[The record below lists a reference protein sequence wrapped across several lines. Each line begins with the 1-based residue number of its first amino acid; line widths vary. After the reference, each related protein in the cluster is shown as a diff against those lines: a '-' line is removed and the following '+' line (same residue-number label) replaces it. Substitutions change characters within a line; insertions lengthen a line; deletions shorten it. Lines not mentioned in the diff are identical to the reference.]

1 MIHAVCNFCGKDCDR
16 VAYFMTIQPFQNFPR
31 YCGDTEL
38 APNGMNQ
45 KKYGFVICQKCLKK
59 HKIPSPHIINRA
71 VIPSLSYDD
80 CCFDNMDLEDD
91 KGWD

>member
-38 APNGMNQ
+38 VPNGMNQ
-45 KKYGFVICQKCLKK
+45 EKYGFVICQKCLMVVL
-59 HKIPSPHIINRA
+59 I
-71 VIPSLSYDD
+71 
-80 CCFDNMDLEDD
+80 
-91 KGWD
+91 